1 MPDGQ
6 RIGFRPVSRS
16 GDAAVDF
23 SKAGPNKPEQKIHFP
38 E

>member
-1 MPDGQ
+1 L
-6 RIGFRPVSRS
+6 VSRF